1 MPGDLGWRRP
11 ARSSFGYPQGKSRG
25 TSCADVVSWC
35 RPGTQAFTRKK
46 VDQGVFLRPAIKLRQ
61 PVASEQSI
69 SPSIRIAKCDASLIG
84 NWNHLVAGAETGG
97 EGRIQVPDHVAGRTR
112 VEETVDD
119 AMTPEVAAVH
129 IGKRIG
135 IDVDVAV
142 GGSSGEGPR
151 RCGGPPRHRRP
162 GHRRDCPES
171 CGCEATPSDLLR
183 GTGQRPRAPPAR
195 ATSAHRR
202 GIRPRAH
209 HPDRTTGQSD
219 PGPPA

>member
-1 MPGDLGWRRP
+1 MGWRRP

-25 TSCADVVSWC
+25 TSCADVVPWC
-35 RPGTQAFTRKK
+35 RAGTQAFTRKK

-61 PVASEQSI
+61 PIASEQSI

-129 IGKRIG
+129 IVERIG
-135 IDVDVAV
+135 INVDVAV
-142 GGSSGEGPR
+142 GGGRGEGLGDAVGRPGIIALDIAGIAPGHADVKR
-151 RCGGPPRHRRP
+151 RLQISFAAQGNGLVRRLPGRRP
-162 GHRRDCPES
+162 PIDAEYDPVH
-171 CGCEATPSDLLR
+171 TIQ
-183 GTGQRPRAPPAR
+183 TGQP
-195 ATSAHRR
+195 
-202 GIRPRAH
+202 
-209 HPDRTTGQSD
+209 
-219 PGPPA
+219 